1 MPLRLILASLVLCLL
16 SLACQTAPT
25 PPTPRADI
33 PATVETL
40 ISEDLAIPD
49 STPTPFP
56 TPTTMP
62 TMPTNPL
69 TPTSTA
75 TPIPR
80 PSQTASPTQAYF
92 GFAVLSQGELEREK
106 TKILEEVNQW
116 RAKAGLPD
124 MTMGQNPTPQVFAD
138 QSLSNCSGGIWGMD
152 GLNPYVRYALTGGYQ
167 DSTEL
172 HLFSAPFCIQPL
184 DTDYAPA
191 PSLDLVLRDFIETGP
206 EDSRQRKP
214 ILNPSFRRVS
224 IGLAVG
230 QDRVNYRLVLLF
242 ERDVIQY
249 LSLPSLQEG
258 QLVLRGR
265 LKHQARFTRPE
276 FIVQVNYDLPP
287 YPVNQGQI
295 AWSRVCYSRG
305 PIITV
310 IRPPLPLGS
319 YYPSEEGFGPFHA
332 CPAPYEFPVDIPAP
346 TNLADMEDLKEQL
359 TYLDVQTLQIPYIF
373 VVADRMGLT
382 DNELFVRANISH
394 LLEEYGPGVYTASVL
409 GEVDG
414 VEIPISR
421 VAFFV
426 GFDPPETH
434 GQGYMKP

>member
-1 MPLRLILASLVLCLL
+1 MPLRLVLTVLVLCLF

-25 PPTPRADI
+25 PPTPPADI

-62 TMPTNPL
+62 TNTL
-69 TPTSTA
+69 TPTSTS

-80 PSQTASPTQAYF
+80 PSQTASPMQASF
-92 GFAVLSQGELEREK
+92 GVAVLSQGEVEREK
-106 TKILEEVNQW
+106 AKIFEEVNQW
-116 RAKAGLPD
+116 RANAGLPD
-124 MTMGQNPTPQVFAD
+124 MTLGQNPIPQVFAD
-138 QSLSNCSGGIWGMD
+138 QSLINCSGGIWSMD

-172 HLFSAPFCIQPL
+172 HLTSAPFCIQPL
-184 DTDYAPA
+184 DSDYAPA

-206 EDSRQRKP
+206 EDSRQSKP
-214 ILNPSFRRVS
+214 ILNPGFQRVS

-230 QDRVNYRLVLLF
+230 RDRVNYRLVLLF

-265 LKHQARFTRPE
+265 LKHQAKFTRSE
-276 FIVQVNYDLPP
+276 FIVQVNYDVPP

-305 PIITV
+305 LIITV
-310 IRPPLPLGS
+310 IRPPLPLGD
-319 YYPSEEGFGPFHA
+319 YYSSEEGMGPFHT
-332 CPAPYEFPVDIPAP
+332 CPVPYEFPVDILAPA
-346 TNLADMEDLKEQL
+346 NRADMDDLKEQL

-373 VVADRMGLT
+373 VTADRMELT
-382 DNELFVRANISH
+382 ESELFVGANISH
-394 LLEEYGPGVYTASVL
+394 LLEEYGPGVYSASVL

-421 VAFFV
+421 VSFFV
-426 GFDPPETH
+426 GFDPPDTY
-434 GQGYMKP
+434 GAWLP